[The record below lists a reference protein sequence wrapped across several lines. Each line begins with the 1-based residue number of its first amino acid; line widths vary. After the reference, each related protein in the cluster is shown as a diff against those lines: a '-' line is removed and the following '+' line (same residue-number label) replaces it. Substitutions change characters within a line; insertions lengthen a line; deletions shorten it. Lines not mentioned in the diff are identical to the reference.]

1 MKNLLFS
8 VLFSVFGLMLFAQE
22 NPLWLRYPAISPDGK
37 TIVFSYQGDIYKV
50 PASGGTAIAI
60 TQNPAYDFKPVWSPD
75 GKTIAF
81 ASDRYGNF
89 DIFTISAGGG
99 IPKRLTFYSGKEIPN
114 SFTPD
119 GSKILFTANI
129 EDNVENAGFPRSYLS
144 ELYEVSVKGGALKRI
159 LSTPAEEAKYSKNK
173 SVIIYQDCK
182 GPENYWRKHHRSSIT
197 RDIWL
202 YDAKTGKHKK
212 ITNFTGE
219 DRLPS
224 FSSGEKFIYYISEQF
239 GNTFNVCKTELANP
253 ENVKQITEFKK
264 NPVRFLTVSD
274 NNDLCFGYDGEIY
287 IMKEGEKPK
296 KLYINIFSDLKEN
309 PEKYITK
316 SSGISE
322 FKVSPDGKEAVFI
335 LRGNVF
341 VSSTDYS
348 TTRQITATPG
358 QERSVSFSPD
368 GRKILYASE
377 RNNSW
382 DVYQTKIVNDDENNF
397 IFATELKEEPL
408 LTSEKEE
415 FQPAYSPDGKEVA
428 YLEERTTLKV
438 LNLKTKKTRT
448 VLDGKYN
455 YSYSDGDQ
463 DYQWSPD
470 GKYFLVSYSP
480 NTLFSSDIGLVKAD
494 GSEEPYNLTQSGY
507 NDSDPKWVLDG
518 KAMIWQSD
526 RNGYR
531 SHGSWGSYRD
541 VYAMFF
547 TQDAYDKF
555 RLSEEEYKFL
565 KEKEKKKD
573 KDKKDEDKDK
583 KKSGKNKEKTK
594 DKDKKEDVKPVK
606 IEKEGL
612 EDRIARLTINS
623 SSISDMALSPEGDK
637 LYYLARF
644 EKGFDLWVNNLRKH
658 QTKLAKKL
666 EGYGSSVQIDKDG
679 KNLFL
684 YSGGKMMKI
693 KTSDYSAKPVSFKAE
708 YYLNKSK
715 EREYMFEHVW
725 REAYKKF
732 YRKDMQGVDW
742 AYYKK
747 VYAKFLPFINNN
759 YDFSEMLS
767 EMLGELNASH
777 TGSGYRHND
786 ETGDKTASLGIIYDF
801 NFSGKGIK
809 IQEIL
814 EKSPVL
820 RTEHKIKAGFI
831 IEKIDNKEIN
841 NNQDYYKALNHKA
854 GKDVLVTFKDT
865 EKNKTYTERV
875 QAISL
880 RQENDLLYERWVRNR
895 RADVER
901 LSGGRLGYVHV
912 RGMNSRS
919 FRKVYSELL
928 GKEYHKEAVIIDTRY
943 NHGGWLHDDLAT
955 LFSGKKYITFSP
967 RGHNF
972 GYDPLGKWIKP
983 SILLMSEGNYS
994 DGYGFPYTYTALKIG
1009 KTVGMPIPG
1018 TMTAVWW
1025 ETLQDNSVYFGI
1037 PQVGAL
1043 NLAGEYLENKQL
1055 EPDYK
1060 VLNDYDVIIKGRD
1073 QQLEKAVEVML
1084 KDLDGK
1090 K

>member
-1 MKNLLFS
+1 MMKKILFVS
-8 VLFSVFGLMLFAQE
+8 VLILFTFYLSAQN
-22 NPLWLRYPAISPDGK
+22 NPLWMRYPAISPDGK
-37 TIVFSYQGDIYKV
+37 TIVFSYKGDLYKV
-50 PASGGTAIAI
+50 SSEGGTA
-60 TQNPAYDFKPVWSPD
+60 TVLTTNPAYDYKPIWSPD

-89 DIFTISAGGG
+89 DIFTISVNGGA
-99 IPKRLTFYSGKEIPN
+99 PKRLTFYSGKEIPN
-114 SFTPD
+114 SFSPD
-119 GSKILFTANI
+119 GEKILFSANI
-129 EDNVENAGFPRSYLS
+129 EDDVKNAGFPRSYIS
-144 ELYEVSVKGGALKRI
+144 ELYEVPVKGGILKRV
-159 LSTPAEEAKYSKNK
+159 LSTPAEEAKYSKDK
-173 SVIIYQDCK
+173 SKIIYQDCK
-182 GPENYWRKHHRSSIT
+182 GPENYWRKHHLSSIT
-197 RDIWL
+197 RDIWM
-202 YDAKTGKHKK
+202 YDTKTEKYTKLTK
-212 ITNFTGE
+212 FAGE
-219 DRLPS
+219 DRLPV
-224 FSSGEKFIYYISEQF
+224 FSSDEKYIYYTSEQF
-239 GNTFNVCKTELANP
+239 GNTFNVCKFELVNP
-253 ENVKQITEFKK
+253 GKITQLTHFDK
-264 NPVRFLTVSD
+264 NPVRFLTRSD
-274 NNDLCFGYDGEIY
+274 NDDLCFGYDGEIY
-287 IMKEGEKPK
+287 FMKKGEEPK
-296 KLYINIFSDLKEN
+296 KVNISIFSDMMNKPKE
-309 PEKYITK
+309 YITK
-316 SSGISE
+316 SSGITE
-322 FKVSPDGKEAVFI
+322 FKVSPDGKEVVFI

-341 VSSTDYS
+341 VTSVDYS
-348 TTRQITATPG
+348 TTKQITATSG

-368 GRKILYASE
+368 GKAILYASE
-377 RNNSW
+377 RGNSW
-382 DVYQTKIVNDDENNF
+382 DIYQTKIVNKDESNF
-397 IFATELKEEPL
+397 IFATELKEEPVIN
-408 LTSEKEE
+408 TEKEE
-415 FQPAYSPDGKEVA
+415 FQPEFSPDGKKVA

-438 LNLKTKKTRT
+438 VNLKTKKSRT
-448 VLDGKYN
+448 VLGGKYN

-470 GKYFLVSYSP
+470 SKYFLVAYSP
-480 NTLFSSDIGLVKAD
+480 NTLFSSDIALVKAD

-507 NDSDPKWVLDG
+507 SDSNPKWILNG
-518 KAMIWQSD
+518 QGMIWESD
-526 RNGYR
+526 REGYR

-573 KDKKDEDKDK
+573 KGKKEEENKDKRTDKKQ
-583 KKSGKNKEKTK
+583 
-594 DKDKKEDVKPVK
+594 DVKSVK
-606 IEKEGL
+606 IEKDGL

-623 SSISDMALSPEGDK
+623 SSVSDMVLSPDGDK
-637 LYYLARF
+637 LYYLTRF
-644 EKGFDLWVNNLRKH
+644 EKGYDLWVNNLRKH

-666 EGYGSSVQIDKDG
+666 SGYGSSMQIYKDG
-679 KNLFL
+679 KILFL
-684 YSGGKMMKI
+684 YSGGKMMKV
-693 KTSDYSAKPVSFKAE
+693 KTDDYSAKPISFKAE
-708 YYLNKSK
+708 YYLDKSA
-715 EREYMFEHVW
+715 ERAYMFEHVW
-725 REAYKKF
+725 REVYKKF

-747 VYAKFLPFINNN
+747 VYAKFLPYINNN

-777 TGSGYRHND
+777 TGSGYRHR
-786 ETGDKTASLGIIYDF
+786 DKSSDNTASLGIIYDF
-801 NFSGKGIK
+801 NYSGPGIK

-814 EKSPVL
+814 EKSPML
-820 RTEHKIKAGFI
+820 RTEHKIKPGFI
-831 IEKIDNKEIN
+831 IEKIDNNLITD
-841 NNQDYYKALNHKA
+841 NQSYFRLLNHKA
-854 GKDVLVTFKDT
+854 GKDVLLTVRDD
-865 EKNKTYTERV
+865 KNKSFTERV
-875 QAISL
+875 KAISL
-880 RQENDLLYERWVRNR
+880 RDENNLLYERWVRNR

-912 RGMNSRS
+912 RGMNSES

-967 RGHNF
+967 RGQKF

-1043 NLAGEYLENKQL
+1043 DMTGEYLENKQL

-1060 VLNDYDVIIKGRD
+1060 VRNDYDVIIKGRD
-1073 QQLEKAVEVML
+1073 QQLEKAVKVML
-1084 KDLDGK
+1084 KDLDK
-1090 K
+1090 R

>member
-1 MKNLLFS
+1 MKKFLIISIISLS
-8 VLFSVFGLMLFAQE
+8 IIQLSAQK
-22 NPLWLRYPAISPDGK
+22 NPLWMRYSAISPDGK
-37 TIVFSYQGDIYKV
+37 TIVFSYKGDIYKV
-50 PASGGTAIAI
+50 SSEGGTATSL
-60 TQNPAYDFKPVWSPD
+60 TQNTAYDFKPVWSPD
-75 GKTIAF
+75 SKTIAF

-89 DIFTISAGGG
+89 DIFIVSAEGG
-99 IPKRLTFYSGKEIPN
+99 IPKRLTFYSGKEIPS

-119 GSKILFTANI
+119 GKSILFKATI
-129 EDNVENAGFPRSYLS
+129 EDPVDNVSFPRSYLS
-144 ELYEVSVKGGALKRI
+144 ELYKVSINGGALTQI
-159 LSTPAEEAKYSKNK
+159 LSTPAEEAKYSKDETK
-173 SVIIYQDCK
+173 IIYQDAK
-182 GPENYWRKHHRSSIT
+182 GPENYWRKHHTSSIT
-197 RDIWL
+197 RDIWM
-202 YDAKTGKHKK
+202 YDTKTGKHTK
-212 ITNFTGE
+212 ITDFAGE
-219 DRLPS
+219 DRLPE
-224 FSSGEKFIYYISEQF
+224 FSSDEKYLYYTSEQF
-239 GNTFNVCKTELANP
+239 NNIFNVCKLELANP
-253 ENVKQITEFKK
+253 KNIKQITNFEK

-274 NNDLCFGYDGEIY
+274 KDDLCFTYDGEIY
-287 IMKEGEKPK
+287 VK
-296 KLYINIFSDLKEN
+296 KKGKDVQKLNISVFSDIMNK
-309 PEKYITK
+309 PEEYITK
-316 SSGISE
+316 SSGITE

-341 VSSTDYS
+341 VTSVDYS
-348 TTRQITATPG
+348 TTKQITSTPE

-368 GRKILYASE
+368 GKAILYASE

-382 DVYQTKIVNDDENNF
+382 NVYQTKIVKKDENNF
-397 IFATELKEEPL
+397 IFATELQEEPL

-448 VLDGKYN
+448 VLDGNYN

-470 GKYFLVSYSP
+470 SKYFLVSYSP
-480 NTLFSSDIGLVKAD
+480 NTLFSNDIGLVKAD
-494 GSEEPYNLTQSGY
+494 GSEKPYNLTQSGY
-507 NDSDPKWVLDG
+507 SDSDPKWILNG
-518 KAMIWQSD
+518 KGMIWQSD

-547 TQDAYDKF
+547 TEDAYDKF

-565 KEKEKKKD
+565 KEKDKNKKKEEG
-573 KDKKDEDKDK
+573 KDDK
-583 KKSGKNKEKTK
+583 KKSKKKK
-594 DKDKKEDVKPVK
+594 DEGAKKEEKEDIKPIK

-623 SSISDMALSPEGDK
+623 SSISDMVLSPEGDK

-644 EKGFDLWVNNLRKH
+644 EKGYDLWVNDLRKH

-666 EGYGSSVQIDKDG
+666 PGYSGALQIDKKG

-684 YSGGKMMKI
+684 YSSGNMAKI
-693 KTSDYSAKPVSFKAE
+693 KTSDYSKKPISFKAE
-708 YYLNKSK
+708 FYLNKSA
-715 EREYMFEHVW
+715 ERAYMFEHVW

-732 YRKDMQGVDW
+732 YKKDMQGVDW
-742 AYYKK
+742 AYYKT
-747 VYAKFLPFINNN
+747 VYKKFLPYINNN
-759 YDFSEMLS
+759 YDFAEMLS

-777 TGSGYRHND
+777 TGSGYRHSD
-786 ETGDKTASLGIIYDF
+786 KSGDKTASLGVIYDF
-801 NFSGKGIK
+801 NYSGNGIK
-809 IQEIL
+809 ITEISD
-814 EKSPVL
+814 KSPLL
-820 RTEHKIKAGFI
+820 RTEHKIKAGDI
-831 IEKIDNKEIN
+831 IEKIDNQLIT
-841 NNQDYYKALNHKA
+841 NNQVYFKLLNHKA
-854 GKDVLVTFKDT
+854 GKDVLLTIRDK
-865 EKNKTYTERV
+865 KNKIFTERV

-895 RADVER
+895 RAEVEK
-901 LSGGRLGYVHV
+901 LSNGRIGYVHV
-912 RGMNSRS
+912 RGMNSAS

-928 GKEYHKEAVIIDTRY
+928 GKEFHKEAVIIDTRF

-955 LFSGKKYITFSP
+955 LLSGKKYITFSP
-967 RGHNF
+967 RGHKF
-972 GYDPLGKWIKP
+972 GYDPMGKWVKP

-994 DGYGFPYTYTALKIG
+994 DGYGFPYAYTALKIG

-1043 NLAGEYLENKQL
+1043 DMSGDYLENKQL

-1073 QQLEKAVEVML
+1073 QQLEKAVDVML
-1084 KDLDGK
+1084 QELGSK